1 MPASRFTQQGGSSN
15 EEDGILDYRNLV
27 MNTPI
32 GIFTSTPEGRFLS
45 TNPAMARMLGYET
58 PQELMA
64 SVTDIGEQVYAFPED
79 REKLKR
85 LIERDGQ
92 VTEFECE
99 MIRRDGSSFW
109 CSLNAL
115 VVMNHERKSAY
126 YQGFVVDITR
136 RKQIEQ
142 ELRESEERFSKV
154 FRSSPAPQAVS
165 DVDSREIIDLNDR
178 CLELSGY
185 SREELIGKDA
195 DKLEVWIDPG
205 ERNRLGKKLRTA
217 GFLKNEPV
225 ELRSRAGKK
234 IMALWSAEIIQM
246 HGRKLVLS
254 MFYDET
260 ERRLAEEALR
270 KSRETLSRER
280 NRLKVITETMGEGL
294 YVFDTKGRISFSNSA
309 AASVLGYSQ
318 DELLG
323 QVAHDLFHHLY
334 NHEGHKVALEDCPFF
349 KSVISG
355 RSHSSEEN
363 FKRKD
368 GSVFPVDVTSR
379 PMIGEEGV
387 TGAVTVFR
395 DISERK
401 DAEVKLKNSEEKYR
415 ALMEQSL
422 DMIFLHDLKGNFLE
436 VNHKAISRTGYSR
449 DELLNMNV
457 FDLHSDH
464 NGKSEILNIWEKW
477 RPGESIILEMVHM
490 DKFGR
495 KYPVEIN
502 TGKVRFGNK
511 DYILATI
518 RDITERKRA
527 EEDLKESRQ
536 RYEYLLQSSVRMQSF
551 QNIIGRSQ
559 KMQRIYVLLQQVAAV
574 DTTVLITGE
583 TGTGK
588 ELIVEALHSISP
600 RGNGPL
606 IKVNCLTLADE
617 LLDSELFG
625 HVRGAFTG
633 AYTNKIGRVEA
644 AEGGTLFLDEI
655 GDISPR
661 IQLKLLRFLQERE
674 YERVG
679 DSRTRRADVRIVAAT
694 NADLSRKVEEGSF
707 RKDLYFR
714 LRVMCIHVPRLKE
727 RSEDIPLLIQHFCRH
742 FAEKFGKHIRGV
754 STKAMRTLLQYPW
767 PGNVRELEHALE
779 HGVLLCPEDMI
790 EPEHLPEELLDYQ
803 GSNHSQKGSGKLDK
817 EKLDQALRAAYGN
830 KTEAAR
836 RLGISRRTLYRKLHK
851 HGMLD

>member
-1 MPASRFTQQGGSSN
+1 MPESHFTQQSSKSI
-15 EEDGILDYRNLV
+15 EDDGLLDYQTLV

-45 TNPAMARMLGYET
+45 ANPALARMLGYET
-58 PQELMA
+58 PQELMD
-64 SVTDIGEQVYAFPED
+64 SITDIAEQIYAVPED
-79 REKLKR
+79 REEFKR
-85 LIERDGQ
+85 LLELHGE
-92 VTEFECE
+92 VVEYECQ
-99 MIRRDGSSFW
+99 MLRRDSSRFW
-109 CSLNAL
+109 CSFNAL
-115 VVMNHERKSAY
+115 AVKNHVREITC
-126 YQGFVVDITR
+126 YQGFVMDITR
-136 RKQIEQ
+136 RRQIEK

-165 DVDSREIIDLNDR
+165 DVDTREIIDLNDR

-185 SREELIGKDA
+185 ARDELIGRDA
-195 DKLEVWIDPG
+195 DKLEAWADPG
-205 ERNRLGKKLRTA
+205 ERDRLGKKLRTQ
-217 GFLKNEPV
+217 GFLKNEPI
-225 ELRSRAGKK
+225 ELKSRTGQA
-234 IMALWSAEIIQM
+234 IMALWSAEIILM

-260 ERRLAEEALR
+260 ERRHAEQALR
-270 KSRETLSRER
+270 ESRETLSRER
-280 NRLKVITETMGEGL
+280 NRLQVITETMGEGL
-294 YVFDTKGRISFSNSA
+294 YVFDTKGRITFSNSA
-309 AASVLGYSQ
+309 AASILGYSQ

-334 NHEGHKVALEDCPFF
+334 KHDGRKVAVEDCPYF

-355 RSHSSEEN
+355 RYYCSEES

-368 GSVFPVDVTSR
+368 GSIFPAEVTSR

-387 TGAVTVFR
+387 TGAVTVFS

-401 DAEVKLKNSEEKYR
+401 VAEIKLKNSEEKYR
-415 ALMEQSL
+415 SLMEQSL

-436 VNHKAISRTGYSR
+436 VNHKASSRTGYSR
-449 DELLNMNV
+449 EKLLQMNV
-457 FDLHSDH
+457 FDLHPDQT
-464 NGKSEILNIWEKW
+464 GKSEILDMWDRW
-477 RPGESIILEMVHM
+477 SPGESIILEMIHV

-502 TGKVRFGNK
+502 TGKVRFGDK

-551 QNIIGRSQ
+551 QNIIGRSK

-633 AYTNKIGRVEA
+633 AYANKIGRVEA

-655 GDISPR
+655 GDLSAR

-679 DSRTRRADVRIVAAT
+679 ESRTRRADVRIVAAT

-714 LRVMCIHVPRLKE
+714 LKVMCIHVPRLKE

-754 STKAMRTLLQYPW
+754 STKAMRVLLQYPW

-779 HGVLLCPEDMI
+779 HGVLLCPGDMI
-790 EPEHLPEELLDYQ
+790 EPEHLPEELQ
-803 GSNHSQKGSGKLDK
+803 FHSITGNGKNSGKVDREELV
-817 EKLDQALRAAYGN
+817 QAL
-830 KTEAAR
+830 EAAHGKKTDAAR
-836 RLGISRRTLYRKLHK
+836 ILGISRRTLYRQLHK
-851 HGMLD
+851 HGLF